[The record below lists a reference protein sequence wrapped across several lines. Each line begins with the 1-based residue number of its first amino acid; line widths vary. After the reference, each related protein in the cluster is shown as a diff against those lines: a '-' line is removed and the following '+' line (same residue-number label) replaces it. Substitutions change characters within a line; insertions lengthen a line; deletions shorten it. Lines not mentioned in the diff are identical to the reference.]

1 MALPCKGTVS
11 SVLVGELDVA
21 ADDEEVVAEDCV
33 EDWTSDEPEL
43 ELSSVLTVA
52 GDPSAGAGIVL
63 TIS

>member
-1 MALPCKGTVS
+1 MALSCKGIVS
-11 SVLVGELDVA
+11 SILVGEVDVA
-21 ADDEEVVAEDCV
+21 ADEKVVAEDFV

-52 GDPSAGAGIVL
+52 GDPSAGASIVL